1 MSSIKIKVAG
11 EGLVE
16 KAHRLSDVGET
27 SGSSLIFEI
36 TDCPDGVGVDDVIAL
51 FKTYKPAHE
60 EWWISYAKL
69 AG

>member
-16 KAHRLSDVGET
+16 KAHRLADVGAT
-27 SGSSLIFEI
+27 SGSSMIYEI
-36 TDCPDGVGVDDVIAL
+36 TDCPDGVTVDDVIPR
-51 FKTYKPAHE
+51 FKGYTPG
-60 EWWISYAKL
+60 EWWIPYAKL